1 MYRKTTK
8 SSQGAPDVKAH
19 NIDPEEG
26 GQMEI
31 SGEDEGDAPGELEAV
46 VRVLASLDGLHH
58 RRGDP
63 AGVRQDERH
72 EQVGVDFISQAPHFP

>member
-1 MYRKTTK
+1 MDNEAARPPTFYK
-8 SSQGAPDVKAH
+8 H
-19 NIDPEEG
+19 PEEG
-26 GQMEI
+26 RQMEI